1 MEVEANMF
9 IKQPTQI
16 NESLK
21 PINSDVDIEFFDPPM
36 CCPTGLCGPSI
47 DQELLDVSEMI
58 RSLQDEGY
66 HVERYQMTT
75 HPGKF
80 TGNPEVMQLI
90 REKQMAALPIIILH
104 GQVVAEGY
112 YPKLGEI
119 QAKIKRSV

>member
-1 MEVEANMF
+1 MTLN
-9 IKQPTQI
+9 KQSTQI
-16 NESLK
+16 SG
-21 PINSDVDIEFFDPPM
+21 PITILNSELDVEFFDPPM

-58 RSLQDEGY
+58 QYLQDQGY

-80 TGNPEVMQLI
+80 TGNPDVMQLI

-104 GQVVAEGY
+104 GEIIAAGY
-112 YPKLGEI
+112 YPKLDEI
-119 QAKIKRSV
+119 QGFINRSN

>member
-9 IKQPTQI
+9 INQPTQI

-104 GQVVAEGY
+104 GQLVAEGY
-112 YPKLGEI
+112 YPKFDEI
-119 QAKIKRSV
+119 WAMIQRSN